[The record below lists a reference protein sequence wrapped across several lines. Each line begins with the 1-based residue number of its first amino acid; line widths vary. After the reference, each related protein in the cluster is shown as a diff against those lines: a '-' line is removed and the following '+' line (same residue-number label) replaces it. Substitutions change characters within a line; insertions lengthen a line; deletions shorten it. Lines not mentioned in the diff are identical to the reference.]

1 MGSRGFTLVELMVTI
16 AVLAILAAIAFPSF
30 QSTFRSNR
38 LAGSTNEL
46 MASLALA
53 RTEAVRGARGG
64 GLCASTDGQSCD
76 GEWSDGWIVWADG
89 PGGKSGEFDADADS
103 IVRHVG
109 SRPGIALEA
118 SSGGGQAAEIGLDAR
133 GRPTGVT
140 PPVTWTLTPTECPPG
155 GEFVRIVSMTLA
167 GQVKNVRE
175 VCPR

>member
-1 MGSRGFTLVELMVTI
+1 MGSRGFTLVELLVTI

-53 RTEAVRGARGG
+53 RTEAVRSARGG

-89 PGGKSGEFDADADS
+89 PGGAVGGFDADADS

-109 SRPGIALEA
+109 SRPGIELQA
-118 SSGGGQAAEIGLDAR
+118 SSGDGAVDRIGLDAR
-133 GRPTGVT
+133 GRPASAT
-140 PPVTWTLTPTECPPG
+140 PPVTWRLTPTECPAG

-167 GQVKNVRE
+167 GQVKSVRE
-175 VCPR
+175 VCPP